1 MLLSI
6 EVPPMIVYVNV
17 FEKKTLFDL
26 FNEGNSIK
34 KNIKINL
41 E

>member
-17 FEKKTLFDL
+17 FEKKKRYLTFLMK
-26 FNEGNSIK
+26 EIVSRK
-34 KNIKINL
+34 T
-41 E
+41 